1 MLGSKK
7 KYSRQ
12 SMPAIFAHQGARTAL
27 ALAISASLSFTSFAQ
42 GPVTDMDNWTRFP
55 PRPRTPAP
63 APSETATA
71 TSVTPTQA
79 QTPTVSPSPTP
90 TAAPIPTASSTPS
103 ATTAT
108 PSTQPVAKALAA
120 TPPLSQTPSPR
131 DSWVQFPIRSATP
144 AAMNVP
150 PLQTQAPTQLVAPV
164 AGKPVTKTEVLPEV
178 PTSKADASNA
188 SNTPPASAASPI
200 SAVKPV
206 TADKPVEL
214 AANEPKIKKINFKGN
229 QRITDQQLARVVEKY
244 VGVMIN
250 TDVLIQAT
258 EAVNNFYRK
267 MGYLAFAE
275 MPNQDLTDGNVL
287 IQIAEARFSGAVV
300 EDPSGQLSKTNLV
313 QKIIENQ
320 QSKNALVDLKAID
333 KASSAVAEIPGV
345 KASVSLRPGAN
356 SGETEAV
363 ATIAEGKKID
373 GNVSLDSAGA
383 RSIGELRA
391 LGKVTLNNPLGLGDS
406 ADVQAVH
413 SKGMDFQRVN
423 YSLPVGY
430 SGWRAGINASNSQYN
445 LIASEYI
452 SLNAKGPSSSQGLDL
467 SIPLLRE
474 KDTQLSLQFAFDQK
488 RFRNEAAGEVQSQ
501 YKGSALTSTLSGSS
515 SQSQNS
521 TTSGNVQLVR
531 GTIDLSGSTASHISS
546 DLSTVQTAGNYAK
559 LKFNISQ
566 KYDFD
571 ASNTGLVS
579 LQSQFANKNLD
590 SSEKFY
596 LGGMQ
601 GVRAYP
607 TNEAGGSLGNLA
619 TMEWQ
624 RQFKL
629 QNTRWTAS
637 GFVDYGDVTVNRN
650 NSYLGASTLN
660 KYSLSG
666 YGLWLGASVPSAQGI
681 STFRL
686 IWSHRLGNNPGA
698 SSTTGADQDGT
709 RVYNRFRFS
718 LNHAF

>member
-1 MLGSKK
+1 MQGHKSK
-7 KYSRQ
+7 SSWQ
-12 SMPAIFAHQGARTAL
+12 AMPASFAQLGARTAL
-27 ALAISASLSFTSFAQ
+27 ALAISASLSLPSFAQ
-42 GPVTDMDNWTRFP
+42 GPVTNMDNWIRFP
-55 PRPRTPAP
+55 PLPRTPTP
-63 APSETATA
+63 APSESATA
-71 TSVTPTQA
+71 TTSAPTPTQIPA
-79 QTPTVSPSPTP
+79 ASPSPTP
-90 TAAPIPTASSTPS
+90 ASASTPTSTPS
-103 ATTAT
+103 A
-108 PSTQPVAKALAA
+108 QPVAKALAV
-120 TPPLSQTPSPR
+120 TPPPSQAPSPR

-144 AAMNVP
+144 AVMNVP
-150 PLQTQAPTQLVAPV
+150 PLQTQAPPQVAPM
-164 AGKPVTKTEVLPEV
+164 EQ
-178 PTSKADASNA
+178 
-188 SNTPPASAASPI
+188 AAS
-200 SAVKPV
+200 
-206 TADKPVEL
+206 
-214 AANEPKIKKINFKGN
+214 EPKIKKINFKGN
-229 QRITDQQLARVVEKY
+229 QRINDQQLSRVVEKY

-275 MPNQDLTDGNVL
+275 MPNQDLTDGTVL

-300 EDPSGQLSKTNLV
+300 EDPTGQLSKTNLV
-313 QKIIENQ
+313 QKTIENQ
-320 QSKNALVDLKAID
+320 QPKNALVDLKAID

-373 GNVSLDSAGA
+373 GNVSIDNAGA
-383 RSIGELRA
+383 KSIGELRA

-406 ADVQAVH
+406 ADAQAVH
-413 SKGMDFQRVN
+413 SKGMDFLRVG

-430 SGWRAGINASNSQYN
+430 SGWRAGINASSSQYH
-445 LIASEYI
+445 LVASEYI
-452 SLNAKGPSSSQGLDL
+452 SLNAKGPSSSQGVDL

-474 KDTQLSLQFAFDQK
+474 KDTQLSLQFAYDQK

-501 YKGSALTSTLSGSS
+501 YSGSALTSTLSGSA
-515 SQSQNS
+515 SQSQFS
-521 TTSGNVQLVR
+521 TTSGSVQLVR
-531 GTIDLSGSTASHISS
+531 GAIDLSGSTASHVSS
-546 DLSTVQTAGNYAK
+546 DSSTVQTAGNYAK

-566 KYDFD
+566 KLDFD
-571 ASNTGLVS
+571 SKNTGLIS

-607 TNEAGGSLGNLA
+607 TNEAGGSLGNLV

-624 RQFKL
+624 RQFML
-629 QNTRWTAS
+629 QDNRWTAS

-650 NSYLGASTLN
+650 NDYLGASTLN

-666 YGLWLGASVPSAQGI
+666 YGLWLGASVPSKQGI

>member
-1 MLGSKK
+1 MQGNKSK
-7 KYSRQ
+7 SSWQ
-12 SMPAIFAHQGARTAL
+12 AMPANFAQLGARNTL
-27 ALAISASLSFTSFAQ
+27 ALAITASLSLPSLAQ
-42 GPVTDMDNWTRFP
+42 GPVTDMDNWIRFP
-55 PRPRTPAP
+55 PRPRSPAP
-63 APSETATA
+63 APSESATSATA
-71 TSVTPTQA
+71 APTSA
-79 QTPTVSPSPTP
+79 QTPTASPSPTP
-90 TAAPIPTASSTPS
+90 AATSTP
-103 ATTAT
+103 TPT
-108 PSTQPVAKALAA
+108 PSGQPVARALAA
-120 TPPLSQTPSPR
+120 TPPPSQAPSPR

-144 AAMNVP
+144 AVMNVP
-150 PLQTQAPTQLVAPV
+150 PLQTQAPTQLLAPV
-164 AGKPVTKTEVLPEV
+164 AGTPTVKTEAQAE
-178 PTSKADASNA
+178 TSSTASTTATVN
-188 SNTPPASAASPI
+188 
-200 SAVKPV
+200 PV
-206 TADKPVEL
+206 ATDKSVEL

-229 QRITDQQLARVVEKY
+229 QRVTDQQLSRVVEKY

-300 EDPSGQLSKTNLV
+300 EDPTGQLSKTNLV
-313 QKIIENQ
+313 QNTIEHQLPRN
-320 QSKNALVDLKAID
+320 SLVDLKAID
-333 KASSAVAEIPGV
+333 KASAVLTELPGV
-345 KASVSLRPGAN
+345 KTSLSLRPGAN
-356 SGETEAV
+356 SGETEAI

-373 GNVSLDSAGA
+373 ANVSIDNAGA
-383 RSIGELRA
+383 KSIGELRA
-391 LGKVTLNNPLGLGDS
+391 LGKVTLNNPLGIGDS

-413 SKGMDFQRVN
+413 SKGMDFQRVS
-423 YSLPVGY
+423 YTLPFGY

-445 LIASEYI
+445 LITSEYI
-452 SLNAKGPSSSQGLDL
+452 ALNAKGPSSSQGLDL

-474 KDTQLSLQFAFDQK
+474 KDTQLSLQFAYDQK

-501 YKGSALTSTLSGSS
+501 YTGSALTSTLSGSL
-515 SQSQNS
+515 SQNQNA

-546 DLSTVQTAGNYAK
+546 DASTVQTAGNYAK

-571 ASNTGLVS
+571 ANNTGLVS

-607 TNEAGGSLGNLA
+607 TNEAGGSLGNLV

-624 RQFKL
+624 RQFML
-629 QNTRWTAS
+629 QDSRWTAS

-650 NSYLGASTLN
+650 NDYLGASTLN

-666 YGLWLGASVPSAQGI
+666 YGLWLGASVPSKQGI

-686 IWSHRLGNNPGA
+686 IWSHRLGNNPNA
-698 SSTTGADQDGT
+698 NSTTGADQDGT
-709 RVYNRFRFS
+709 LIHNRFRFS

>member
-12 SMPAIFAHQGARTAL
+12 SIPAIFAHQGARTAL
-27 ALAISASLSFTSFAQ
+27 VLAISASLSFPSFAQ

-63 APSETATA
+63 TPSETATA
-71 TSVTPTQA
+71 SPPPAATPTPQ
-79 QTPTVSPSPTP
+79 
-90 TAAPIPTASSTPS
+90 PI
-103 ATTAT
+103 
-108 PSTQPVAKALAA
+108 AKALAA
-120 TPPLSQTPSPR
+120 TPPPSPTPSPR

-144 AAMNVP
+144 AVMNVP
-150 PLQTQAPTQLVAPV
+150 PLQTQAPPQVA
-164 AGKPVTKTEVLPEV
+164 T
-178 PTSKADASNA
+178 
-188 SNTPPASAASPI
+188 
-200 SAVKPV
+200 
-206 TADKPVEL
+206 VEQ
-214 AANEPKIKKINFKGN
+214 AANEPKIKKISFKGN

-275 MPNQDLTDGNVL
+275 MPNQDLTDGDVL

-300 EDPSGQLSKTNLV
+300 EDPTGQLSKTKLV
-313 QKIIENQ
+313 QNTIEHQ
-320 QSKNALVDLKAID
+320 QPKNSLVDLKAID
-333 KASSAVAEIPGV
+333 RASSAVAEIPGV

-373 GNVSLDSAGA
+373 GNISLDSAGA
-383 RSIGELRA
+383 KSIGELRA

-406 ADVQAVH
+406 ADAQAVH
-413 SKGMDFQRVN
+413 SKGMDFQRVS
-423 YSLPVGY
+423 YTLPVGY

-501 YKGSALTSTLSGSS
+501 YTGSALTSTLSGSA

-607 TNEAGGSLGNLA
+607 TNEAGGSLGNLV

-624 RQFKL
+624 RQLML
-629 QNTRWTAS
+629 QDTRWTAS

-650 NSYLGASTLN
+650 NSYVGASTLN

-666 YGLWLGASVPSAQGI
+666 YGLWLGASVPSKQGI

-686 IWSHRLGNNPGA
+686 IWSHRLGNNPNA
-698 SSTTGADQDGT
+698 NSTTGADQDGT
-709 RVYNRFRFS
+709 LIYNRFRFS

>member
-1 MLGSKK
+1 MQGNKSK
-7 KYSRQ
+7 SSWQ
-12 SMPAIFAHQGARTAL
+12 AMPANFAQLGARNTL
-27 ALAISASLSFTSFAQ
+27 ALAITASLSLPSLAQ
-42 GPVTDMDNWTRFP
+42 GPVTDMDNWIRFP
-55 PRPRTPAP
+55 PRPRSPAP
-63 APSETATA
+63 APYESA
-71 TSVTPTQA
+71 TSTTAAPTSA
-79 QTPTVSPSPTP
+79 QTPTASPSPTP
-90 TAAPIPTASSTPS
+90 TATSTP
-103 ATTAT
+103 TPT
-108 PSTQPVAKALAA
+108 PSGQPVARALAA
-120 TPPLSQTPSPR
+120 TPPPSQAPSPR

-144 AAMNVP
+144 AVMNVP
-150 PLQTQAPTQLVAPV
+150 PLQTQAPTQLLAPV
-164 AGKPVTKTEVLPEV
+164 AGTPTVKTEAQAE
-178 PTSKADASNA
+178 TSSTASTTATVN
-188 SNTPPASAASPI
+188 
-200 SAVKPV
+200 PV
-206 TADKPVEL
+206 ATDKSVEL

-229 QRITDQQLARVVEKY
+229 QRVTDQQLSRVVEKY

-300 EDPSGQLSKTNLV
+300 EDPTGQLSKTNLV
-313 QKIIENQ
+313 QNTIEHQLPRN
-320 QSKNALVDLKAID
+320 SLVDLKAID
-333 KASSAVAEIPGV
+333 KASAVLTELPGV
-345 KASVSLRPGAN
+345 KTSLSLRPGAN
-356 SGETEAV
+356 SGETEAI

-373 GNVSLDSAGA
+373 ANVSIDNAGA
-383 RSIGELRA
+383 KSIGELRA
-391 LGKVTLNNPLGLGDS
+391 LGKVTLNNPLGIGDS

-413 SKGMDFQRVN
+413 SKGMDFQRVS
-423 YSLPVGY
+423 YTLPFGY

-445 LIASEYI
+445 LITSEYI
-452 SLNAKGPSSSQGLDL
+452 ALNAKGPSSSQGLDL

-474 KDTQLSLQFAFDQK
+474 KDTQLSLQFAYDQK

-501 YKGSALTSTLSGSS
+501 YTGSALTSTLSGSL
-515 SQSQNS
+515 SQNQNA

-531 GTIDLSGSTASHISS
+531 GTIDLSGSTASHTSS
-546 DLSTVQTAGNYAK
+546 DASTVQTAGNYAK

-571 ASNTGLVS
+571 ANNTGLVS

-607 TNEAGGSLGNLA
+607 TNEAGGSLGNLV

-624 RQFKL
+624 RQFML
-629 QNTRWTAS
+629 QDSRWTAS

-650 NSYLGASTLN
+650 NDYLGASTLN

-666 YGLWLGASVPSAQGI
+666 YGLWLGASVPSKQGI

-686 IWSHRLGNNPGA
+686 IWSHRLGNNPNA
-698 SSTTGADQDGT
+698 NSTTGADQDGT
-709 RVYNRFRFS
+709 LIYNRFRFS

>member
-1 MLGSKK
+1 MQGKKSK
-7 KYSRQ
+7 SLWQ
-12 SMPAIFAHQGARTAL
+12 SMPASFAHQGARATL
-27 ALAISASLSFTSFAQ
+27 ALAISAGLSLPSLAQ
-42 GPVTDMDNWTRFP
+42 GPVTDMDNWIRFP
-55 PRPRTPAP
+55 PRPRSPAP
-63 APSETATA
+63 VPSETATA
-71 TSVTPTQA
+71 SPAPATPTST
-79 QTPTVSPSPTP
+79 QTTAVSTSPNPAAPASTPTP
-90 TAAPIPTASSTPS
+90 TPNVQPVTAALS
-103 ATTAT
+103 AT
-108 PSTQPVAKALAA
+108 PSP
-120 TPPLSQTPSPR
+120 SQASSPR

-144 AAMNVP
+144 AVMNVP
-150 PLQTQAPTQLVAPV
+150 PLQTQAPTQLFTPV
-164 AGKPVTKTEVLPEV
+164 TGTPVTKTEARPE
-178 PTSKADASNA
+178 TSSSASTTTTVN
-188 SNTPPASAASPI
+188 
-200 SAVKPV
+200 PV
-206 TADKPVEL
+206 ATDKPGEL

-229 QRITDQQLARVVEKY
+229 QRITDQQLSRVVEKY
-244 VGVMIN
+244 VGAMIN

-300 EDPSGQLSKTNLV
+300 EDPTGQLSKTNLV
-313 QKIIENQ
+313 QNTVENQ
-320 QSKNALVDLKAID
+320 QPKNSLVDLKAID
-333 KASSAVAEIPGV
+333 KATSILAETPGV
-345 KASVSLRPGAN
+345 KTSLSLRPGAN

-373 GNVSLDSAGA
+373 GNVSIDNAGA
-383 RSIGELRA
+383 KSIGELRA
-391 LGKVTLNNPLGLGDS
+391 LGKVTLNNPLGIGDS
-406 ADVQAVH
+406 ADAQAVH
-413 SKGMDFQRVN
+413 SKGMDFQRVS
-423 YSLPVGY
+423 YTLPIGY

-445 LIASEYI
+445 IIATEYI
-452 SLNAKGPSSSQGLDL
+452 ALNAKGPSSSQGVDL

-474 KDTQLSLQFAFDQK
+474 KDTQLSLQFAYDQK

-501 YKGSALTSTLSGSS
+501 YTGSALTSTLSGSV
-515 SQSQNS
+515 SQNQNS

-531 GTIDLSGSTASHISS
+531 GAIDLSGSTASHISS
-546 DLSTVQTAGNYAK
+546 DASTVQTAGNYAK

-571 ASNTGLVS
+571 ANNTGLVS

-607 TNEAGGSLGNLA
+607 TNEAGGSLGNLV

-624 RQFKL
+624 RQFML
-629 QNTRWTAS
+629 QDNRWTAS

-650 NSYLGASTLN
+650 NDYLGASTLN

-666 YGLWLGASVPSAQGI
+666 YGLWLGASVPSKQGI

-686 IWSHRLGNNPGA
+686 IWSHRLGNNPNA
-698 SSTTGADQDGT
+698 NSTTGADQDGT
-709 RVYNRFRFS
+709 LIYNRFRFS

>member
-1 MLGSKK
+1 MQGNKSK
-7 KYSRQ
+7 SSWQ
-12 SMPAIFAHQGARTAL
+12 AMPANFAQLGARNTL
-27 ALAISASLSFTSFAQ
+27 ALAITASLSLPSLAQ
-42 GPVTDMDNWTRFP
+42 GPVTDMDNWIRFP
-55 PRPRTPAP
+55 PRPRSPAP
-63 APSETATA
+63 APSESATSATA
-71 TSVTPTQA
+71 APTSA
-79 QTPTVSPSPTP
+79 QTPTASPSPTP
-90 TAAPIPTASSTPS
+90 AATSTP
-103 ATTAT
+103 TPT
-108 PSTQPVAKALAA
+108 PSGQPVARALAA
-120 TPPLSQTPSPR
+120 TPPPSQAPSPR

-144 AAMNVP
+144 AVMNVP
-150 PLQTQAPTQLVAPV
+150 PLQTQAPTQLLAPV
-164 AGKPVTKTEVLPEV
+164 AGTPTVKTEAQAE
-178 PTSKADASNA
+178 TSSTASTTATVN
-188 SNTPPASAASPI
+188 
-200 SAVKPV
+200 PV
-206 TADKPVEL
+206 ATDKSVEL

-229 QRITDQQLARVVEKY
+229 QRVTDQQLSRVVEKY

-300 EDPSGQLSKTNLV
+300 EDPTGQLSKTNLV
-313 QKIIENQ
+313 QNTIEHQLPRN
-320 QSKNALVDLKAID
+320 SLVDLKAID
-333 KASSAVAEIPGV
+333 KASAVLTELPGV
-345 KASVSLRPGAN
+345 KTSLSLRPGAN
-356 SGETEAV
+356 SGETEAI

-373 GNVSLDSAGA
+373 ANVSIDNAGA
-383 RSIGELRA
+383 KSIGELRA
-391 LGKVTLNNPLGLGDS
+391 LGKVTLNNPLSIGDS

-413 SKGMDFQRVN
+413 SKGMDFQRVS
-423 YSLPVGY
+423 YTLPFGY

-445 LIASEYI
+445 LITSEYI
-452 SLNAKGPSSSQGLDL
+452 ALNAKGPSSSQGLDL

-474 KDTQLSLQFAFDQK
+474 KDTQLSLQFAYDQK

-501 YKGSALTSTLSGSS
+501 YTGSALTSTLSGSL
-515 SQSQNS
+515 SQNQNA

-546 DLSTVQTAGNYAK
+546 DASTVQTAGNYAK

-571 ASNTGLVS
+571 ANNTGLVS

-607 TNEAGGSLGNLA
+607 TNEAGGSLGNLV

-624 RQFKL
+624 RQFML
-629 QNTRWTAS
+629 QDSRWTAS

-650 NSYLGASTLN
+650 NDYLGASTLN

-666 YGLWLGASVPSAQGI
+666 YGLWLGASVPSKQGI

-686 IWSHRLGNNPGA
+686 IWSHRLGNNPNA
-698 SSTTGADQDGT
+698 NSTTGADQDGT
-709 RVYNRFRFS
+709 LIHNRFRFS

>member
-12 SMPAIFAHQGARTAL
+12 SIPAIFAHQGARTAL
-27 ALAISASLSFTSFAQ
+27 VLAISASLSFPSFAQ

-55 PRPRTPAP
+55 PRPRTQAP
-63 APSETATA
+63 TPSETATA
-71 TSVTPTQA
+71 SPPPAATPTPQ
-79 QTPTVSPSPTP
+79 
-90 TAAPIPTASSTPS
+90 PI
-103 ATTAT
+103 
-108 PSTQPVAKALAA
+108 AKALAA
-120 TPPLSQTPSPR
+120 TPPPSPTPSPK
-131 DSWVQFPIRSATP
+131 DGWVQFPIRSATP
-144 AAMNVP
+144 AVMNVP
-150 PLQTQAPTQLVAPV
+150 PLQTQALPQVA
-164 AGKPVTKTEVLPEV
+164 T
-178 PTSKADASNA
+178 
-188 SNTPPASAASPI
+188 
-200 SAVKPV
+200 
-206 TADKPVEL
+206 VEQ
-214 AANEPKIKKINFKGN
+214 AANEPKIKQISFKGN

-275 MPNQDLTDGNVL
+275 MPNQDLTDGDVL

-300 EDPSGQLSKTNLV
+300 EDPTGQLSKTKLV
-313 QKIIENQ
+313 QNTIENQ
-320 QSKNALVDLKAID
+320 QPKNSLVDLKAID
-333 KASSAVAEIPGV
+333 RASSAVAEIPGV

-373 GNVSLDSAGA
+373 GNFSLDSAGA
-383 RSIGELRA
+383 KSIGELRA

-406 ADVQAVH
+406 ADAQAVH
-413 SKGMDFQRVN
+413 SKGMDFQRVS
-423 YSLPVGY
+423 YTLPVGY

-452 SLNAKGPSSSQGLDL
+452 SLNAKGPSSSQGVDL

-501 YKGSALTSTLSGSS
+501 YTGSALSSTLSGNA

-607 TNEAGGSLGNLA
+607 TNEAGGSLGNLV

-624 RQFKL
+624 RQLML
-629 QNTRWTAS
+629 QDTRWTAS

-650 NSYLGASTLN
+650 NSYVGASTLN

-666 YGLWLGASVPSAQGI
+666 YGLWLGASVPSKQGI

-686 IWSHRLGNNPGA
+686 IWSHRLGNNPNA
-698 SSTTGADQDGT
+698 NSTTGADQDGT
-709 RVYNRFRFS
+709 LIYNRFRFS

>member
-1 MLGSKK
+1 MQASKSK
-7 KYSRQ
+7 SSWQ
-12 SMPAIFAHQGARTAL
+12 SMPTSFAHLGARTAL
-27 ALAISASLSFTSFAQ
+27 ALAISASLSFPSFAQ

-63 APSETATA
+63 TPSETTTA
-71 TSVTPTQA
+71 SPPPAATPTPQ
-79 QTPTVSPSPTP
+79 
-90 TAAPIPTASSTPS
+90 PI
-103 ATTAT
+103 
-108 PSTQPVAKALAA
+108 AKALAA
-120 TPPLSQTPSPR
+120 TPPPSPTPSPR

-144 AAMNVP
+144 AVMNVP
-150 PLQTQAPTQLVAPV
+150 PLQTQAPPQVA
-164 AGKPVTKTEVLPEV
+164 
-178 PTSKADASNA
+178 
-188 SNTPPASAASPI
+188 
-200 SAVKPV
+200 
-206 TADKPVEL
+206 PVEL

-229 QRITDQQLARVVEKY
+229 QRITDLQLSRVVEKY

-287 IQIAEARFSGAVV
+287 IQIAEARFSGVVV

-320 QSKNALVDLKAID
+320 QSKNALMDLKAID

-345 KASVSLRPGAN
+345 KASVSLRPGAT

-363 ATIAEGKKID
+363 ATVAEGKKID

-452 SLNAKGPSSSQGLDL
+452 SLNAKGPSSSQGVDL

-488 RFRNEAAGEVQSQ
+488 RFRNEAANEVQSQ
-501 YKGSALTSTLSGSS
+501 YKGSALTSTLSGSA

-566 KYDFD
+566 KLDFD
-571 ASNTGLVS
+571 SKNTGLIS

-607 TNEAGGSLGNLA
+607 TNEAGGSLGNLV

-624 RQFKL
+624 RQLMLKD
-629 QNTRWTAS
+629 TRLTAS

-650 NSYLGASTLN
+650 NSYVGASTLN

>member
-12 SMPAIFAHQGARTAL
+12 SIPAIFAHQGARTAL
-27 ALAISASLSFTSFAQ
+27 ALAISASLSLPSFAQ

-63 APSETATA
+63 TPSETATA
-71 TSVTPTQA
+71 SPPPAATPTPQ
-79 QTPTVSPSPTP
+79 
-90 TAAPIPTASSTPS
+90 PI
-103 ATTAT
+103 
-108 PSTQPVAKALAA
+108 AKAIAA
-120 TPPLSQTPSPR
+120 TPPPNPTPSPR

-144 AAMNVP
+144 AVMNVP
-150 PLQTQAPTQLVAPV
+150 PLQTQAPPKVAPV
-164 AGKPVTKTEVLPEV
+164 EQ
-178 PTSKADASNA
+178 
-188 SNTPPASAASPI
+188 
-200 SAVKPV
+200 
-206 TADKPVEL
+206 

-229 QRITDQQLARVVEKY
+229 QRITDLQLSRVVEKY

-300 EDPSGQLSKTNLV
+300 EDPTGQLSKTNLV
-313 QKIIENQ
+313 QKTIENHQ
-320 QSKNALVDLKAID
+320 PKNALVDLKAID

-363 ATIAEGKKID
+363 ATVTEGKKID

-383 RSIGELRA
+383 KSIGELRA
-391 LGKVTLNNPLGLGDS
+391 LGKITLNNPLGLGDS
-406 ADVQAVH
+406 ADAQAVH
-413 SKGMDFQRVN
+413 SKGMDFQRVS
-423 YSLPVGY
+423 YTLPVGY

-452 SLNAKGPSSSQGLDL
+452 SLNAKGPSSSQGVDL

-474 KDTQLSLQFAFDQK
+474 KDKQLSLQFAFDQK

-501 YKGSALTSTLSGSS
+501 YAGRALTSTLSGSA

-607 TNEAGGSLGNLA
+607 TNEAGGSLGNLV

-624 RQFKL
+624 RQLML
-629 QNTRWTAS
+629 QDTRWTAS

-650 NSYLGASTLN
+650 NSYVGASTLN

-666 YGLWLGASVPSAQGI
+666 YGLWLGASVPSKQGI

-698 SSTTGADQDGT
+698 NSATGADQDGT
-709 RVYNRFRFS
+709 LIYNRFRFS

>member
-1 MLGSKK
+1 
-7 KYSRQ
+7 
-12 SMPAIFAHQGARTAL
+12 MPASFAQLGARTAL
-27 ALAISASLSFTSFAQ
+27 ALAISAILSLPSFAQ
-42 GPVTDMDNWTRFP
+42 GPVTDMDNWIRFP

-63 APSETATA
+63 APSESATA
-71 TSVTPTQA
+71 K
-79 QTPTVSPSPTP
+79 
-90 TAAPIPTASSTPS
+90 TA
-103 ATTAT
+103 
-108 PSTQPVAKALAA
+108 AA
-120 TPPLSQTPSPR
+120 TPPPSQAPSPR

-144 AAMNVP
+144 SVMNVP
-150 PLQTQAPTQLVAPV
+150 PPQTQAPPVVATV
-164 AGKPVTKTEVLPEV
+164 EQ
-178 PTSKADASNA
+178 
-188 SNTPPASAASPI
+188 AAS
-200 SAVKPV
+200 
-206 TADKPVEL
+206 
-214 AANEPKIKKINFKGN
+214 EPKIKKINFKGN
-229 QRITDQQLARVVEKY
+229 QRITDQQLSRIVEKY

-258 EAVNNFYRK
+258 EAINNFYRK

-275 MPNQDLTDGNVL
+275 MPKQDLTDGTVL

-300 EDPSGQLSKTNLV
+300 EDPTGQLSKTNLV
-313 QKIIENQ
+313 QKTIENQ
-320 QSKNALVDLKAID
+320 QPKNALVDLKAID
-333 KASSAVAEIPGV
+333 KSSSVVAEIPGV

-373 GNVSLDSAGA
+373 GNVSIDNAGA
-383 RSIGELRA
+383 KSIGELRA

-406 ADVQAVH
+406 ADAQAVH
-413 SKGMDFQRVN
+413 SKGMDFLRVG

-430 SGWRAGINASNSQYN
+430 SGWRAGINASSSQYH
-445 LIASEYI
+445 LVASEYI
-452 SLNAKGPSSSQGLDL
+452 SLNAKGPSSSQGVDL

-474 KDTQLSLQFAFDQK
+474 KDTQLSLQFAYDQK

-501 YKGSALTSTLSGSS
+501 YSGSALTSTISGSA
-515 SQSQNS
+515 SQNQNS
-521 TTSGNVQLVR
+521 TTSGNMQLVW
-531 GTIDLSGSTASHISS
+531 GSINLSGSTAFHISN
-546 DLSTVQTAGNYAK
+546 DASTVQTAGNYAK

-571 ASNTGLVS
+571 ANNTGLIS

-607 TNEAGGSLGNLA
+607 TNEAGGSLGNLF

-624 RQFKL
+624 RQFKV
-629 QNTRWTAS
+629 QDSRWTAS

-650 NSYLGASTLN
+650 NAYNTSASVPN
-660 KYSLSG
+660 NYSLSG
-666 YGLWLGASVPSAQGI
+666 YGMWLGSSLPSNQGI
-681 STFRL
+681 STFRI
-686 IWSHRLGNNPGA
+686 IWSHRLGSNLGT
-698 SSTTGADQDGT
+698 TTGVDQDGT
-709 RVYNRFRFS
+709 KVYNRFRFS

>member
-1 MLGSKK
+1 MQGKKSK
-7 KYSRQ
+7 SLWQ
-12 SMPAIFAHQGARTAL
+12 AMPASFAHQGARATL
-27 ALAISASLSFTSFAQ
+27 ALAISAGLSSQSLAQ
-42 GPVTDMDNWTRFP
+42 GPVTDMDNWIRFP
-55 PRPRTPAP
+55 PRPRSPAP
-63 APSETATA
+63 VPSETATA
-71 TSVTPTQA
+71 APVPTTPTST
-79 QTPTVSPSPTP
+79 QTPAVSTSPNPAASAPTPSPTP
-90 TAAPIPTASSTPS
+90 S
-103 ATTAT
+103 A
-108 PSTQPVAKALAA
+108 QPVAKALAA
-120 TPPLSQTPSPR
+120 TPPPSQTPSPR

-144 AAMNVP
+144 AVMNVP
-150 PLQTQAPTQLVAPV
+150 PLQTQPPPPAAPV
-164 AGKPVTKTEVLPEV
+164 EQ
-178 PTSKADASNA
+178 
-188 SNTPPASAASPI
+188 
-200 SAVKPV
+200 
-206 TADKPVEL
+206 

-229 QRITDQQLARVVEKY
+229 QRITDQQLSRVVEKY
-244 VGVMIN
+244 VGAMIN

-300 EDPSGQLSKTNLV
+300 EDPTGQLSKTNLV
-313 QKIIENQ
+313 QNTIENQ
-320 QSKNALVDLKAID
+320 QPKNSLVDLKAID
-333 KASSAVAEIPGV
+333 KATSILAETPGV
-345 KASVSLRPGAN
+345 KTSLSLRPGVN
-356 SGETEAV
+356 SGETEAL
-363 ATIAEGKKID
+363 ATITEGKKID
-373 GNVSLDSAGA
+373 GTVSIDNAGA
-383 RSIGELRA
+383 KSIGELRA
-391 LGKVTLNNPLGLGDS
+391 LGKVTLNNPLGIGDS
-406 ADVQAVH
+406 ADAQAVH
-413 SKGMDFQRVN
+413 SKGMDFQRVS
-423 YSLPVGY
+423 YTLPFGY

-445 LIASEYI
+445 IIASEFI
-452 SLNAKGPSSSQGLDL
+452 ALNAKGPSSSQGVDL

-474 KDTQLSLQFAFDQK
+474 KDTQLSLQFAYDQK

-501 YKGSALTSTLSGSS
+501 YTGSALTSTLSGSV
-515 SQSQNS
+515 SQNQNS

-546 DLSTVQTAGNYAK
+546 DASTVQTAGNYAK

-571 ASNTGLVS
+571 ANNTGLVS

-607 TNEAGGSLGNLA
+607 TNEAGGSLGNLV

-624 RQFKL
+624 RQFML
-629 QNTRWTAS
+629 QDNRWTAS

-650 NSYLGASTLN
+650 NDYLGASTLN

-666 YGLWLGASVPSAQGI
+666 YGLWLGASVPSKQGI

-686 IWSHRLGNNPGA
+686 IWSHRLGNNPNA
-698 SSTTGADQDGT
+698 KSTTGADQDGT
-709 RVYNRFRFS
+709 LIYNRFRFS

>member
-1 MLGSKK
+1 MIPMQGNKSK
-7 KYSRQ
+7 SLWQ
-12 SMPAIFAHQGARTAL
+12 AMPASFAHQGARTVL
-27 ALAISASLSFTSFAQ
+27 ALAISASLSLPSLAQ
-42 GPVTDMDNWTRFP
+42 GPVTDMDNWIRFP

-63 APSETATA
+63 APSESA
-71 TSVTPTQA
+71 TSTTAAPTSV
-79 QTPTVSPSPTP
+79 QTPTASPSPTP
-90 TAAPIPTASSTPS
+90 AATSTP
-103 ATTAT
+103 TPT
-108 PSTQPVAKALAA
+108 PSGQPVAKALVA
-120 TPPLSQTPSPR
+120 TPPPSQAPSPR

-144 AAMNVP
+144 AVMNVP
-150 PLQTQAPTQLVAPV
+150 PLQTQAPTQLLAPV
-164 AGKPVTKTEVLPEV
+164 AGTPTVKTEAQAE
-178 PTSKADASNA
+178 TSSTASTTATVN
-188 SNTPPASAASPI
+188 
-200 SAVKPV
+200 PV
-206 TADKPVEL
+206 ATDKSVEL

-229 QRITDQQLARVVEKY
+229 QRVTDQQLSRVVEKY

-300 EDPSGQLSKTNLV
+300 EDPTGQLSKTNLV
-313 QKIIENQ
+313 QNTIAHQLPRN
-320 QSKNALVDLKAID
+320 SLVDLKAID
-333 KASSAVAEIPGV
+333 KASAVLTELPGV
-345 KASVSLRPGAN
+345 KTSLSLRPGAN
-356 SGETEAV
+356 SGETEAI

-373 GNVSLDSAGA
+373 ANVSIDNAGA
-383 RSIGELRA
+383 KSIGELRA
-391 LGKVTLNNPLGLGDS
+391 LGKVTLNNPLSIGDS

-413 SKGMDFQRVN
+413 SKGMDFQRVS
-423 YSLPVGY
+423 YTLPFGY

-445 LIASEYI
+445 LITSEYI
-452 SLNAKGPSSSQGLDL
+452 ALNAKGPSSSQGLDL

-474 KDTQLSLQFAFDQK
+474 KDTQLSLQFAYDQK

-501 YKGSALTSTLSGSS
+501 YTGSALTSTLSGSL
-515 SQSQNS
+515 SQNQNA

-546 DLSTVQTAGNYAK
+546 DASTVQTAGNYAK

-571 ASNTGLVS
+571 ANNTGLVS

-607 TNEAGGSLGNLA
+607 TNEAGGSLGNLV

-624 RQFKL
+624 RQFML
-629 QNTRWTAS
+629 QDNRWTAS

-650 NSYLGASTLN
+650 NDYLGASTLN

-666 YGLWLGASVPSAQGI
+666 YGLWLGASVPSKQGI

-686 IWSHRLGNNPGA
+686 IWSHRLGNNPNA
-698 SSTTGADQDGT
+698 NSTTGADQDGT
-709 RVYNRFRFS
+709 LIHNRFRFS

>member
-12 SMPAIFAHQGARTAL
+12 SIPAIFAHQGARTAL
-27 ALAISASLSFTSFAQ
+27 ALAISASLSLPSFAQ

-63 APSETATA
+63 TPSETATA
-71 TSVTPTQA
+71 SPPPAATPTPQ
-79 QTPTVSPSPTP
+79 
-90 TAAPIPTASSTPS
+90 PI
-103 ATTAT
+103 
-108 PSTQPVAKALAA
+108 AKAIAA
-120 TPPLSQTPSPR
+120 TPPPNPTPSPR

-144 AAMNVP
+144 AVMNVP
-150 PLQTQAPTQLVAPV
+150 PLQTQAPPKVAPV
-164 AGKPVTKTEVLPEV
+164 EQ
-178 PTSKADASNA
+178 
-188 SNTPPASAASPI
+188 
-200 SAVKPV
+200 
-206 TADKPVEL
+206 

-229 QRITDQQLARVVEKY
+229 QRITDQQLARIVEKY

-300 EDPSGQLSKTNLV
+300 EDPTGQLSKTNLV
-313 QKIIENQ
+313 QKTIENQ
-320 QSKNALVDLKAID
+320 QPKNALVDLKAID

-345 KASVSLRPGAN
+345 KASLSLRPGAN

-363 ATIAEGKKID
+363 ATVTEGKKID

-383 RSIGELRA
+383 KSIGELRA
-391 LGKVTLNNPLGLGDS
+391 LGKITLNNPLGLGDS
-406 ADVQAVH
+406 ADAQAVH
-413 SKGMDFQRVN
+413 SKGMDFQRVS
-423 YSLPVGY
+423 YTLPVGY

-452 SLNAKGPSSSQGLDL
+452 SLNAKGPSSSQGVDL

-474 KDTQLSLQFAFDQK
+474 KDKQLSLQFAFDQK

-501 YKGSALTSTLSGSS
+501 YAGRALTSTLSGSA

-571 ASNTGLVS
+571 ASNTGLIS

-607 TNEAGGSLGNLA
+607 TNEAGGSLGNLV

-624 RQFKL
+624 RQLML
-629 QNTRWTAS
+629 QDTRWTAS

-650 NSYLGASTLN
+650 NSYVGASTLN

-666 YGLWLGASVPSAQGI
+666 YGLWLGASVPSKQGI

-698 SSTTGADQDGT
+698 NSTTGADQDGT
-709 RVYNRFRFS
+709 LIYNRFRFS

>member
-12 SMPAIFAHQGARTAL
+12 SIPAIFAHQGARTAL
-27 ALAISASLSFTSFAQ
+27 VLAISASLSFPSFAQ

-63 APSETATA
+63 TPSETATA
-71 TSVTPTQA
+71 SPPPAATPTPQ
-79 QTPTVSPSPTP
+79 
-90 TAAPIPTASSTPS
+90 PI
-103 ATTAT
+103 
-108 PSTQPVAKALAA
+108 AKALAA
-120 TPPLSQTPSPR
+120 TPPPSPTPSPR

-144 AAMNVP
+144 AVMNVP
-150 PLQTQAPTQLVAPV
+150 PLQTQAPPQVA
-164 AGKPVTKTEVLPEV
+164 T
-178 PTSKADASNA
+178 
-188 SNTPPASAASPI
+188 
-200 SAVKPV
+200 
-206 TADKPVEL
+206 VEQ
-214 AANEPKIKKINFKGN
+214 AANEPKIKKISFKGN

-275 MPNQDLTDGNVL
+275 MPNQDLTDGDVL

-300 EDPSGQLSKTNLV
+300 EDPTGQLSKTKLV
-313 QKIIENQ
+313 QNTIEHQ
-320 QSKNALVDLKAID
+320 QPKNSLVDLKAID
-333 KASSAVAEIPGV
+333 RASSAVAEIPGV
-345 KASVSLRPGAN
+345 KASVSLRPGGN

-373 GNVSLDSAGA
+373 GNISLDSAGA
-383 RSIGELRA
+383 KSIGELRA

-406 ADVQAVH
+406 ADAQAVH
-413 SKGMDFQRVN
+413 SKGMDFQRVS
-423 YSLPVGY
+423 YTLPVGY

-452 SLNAKGPSSSQGLDL
+452 SLNAKGPSSSQGVDL

-501 YKGSALTSTLSGSS
+501 YTGSALTSTLSGSA

-607 TNEAGGSLGNLA
+607 TNEAGGSLGNLV

-624 RQFKL
+624 RQLML
-629 QNTRWTAS
+629 QDTRWTAS

-650 NSYLGASTLN
+650 NSYVGASTLN

-666 YGLWLGASVPSAQGI
+666 YGLWLGASVPSKQGI

-686 IWSHRLGNNPGA
+686 IWSHRLGNNPNA
-698 SSTTGADQDGT
+698 NSTTGADQDGT
-709 RVYNRFRFS
+709 LIYNRFRFS